1 MISISADEID
11 RLLSFPA
18 MIDALAEAFRTGYRA
33 PMRHHHEIHRPG
45 VADATH
51 LLMPAWTPGAP
62 ADGEFLGTKIV
73 NVFPDNG
80 ARGLPSVQGVYV
92 LQDGATGAPLAVM
105 DGARLTVWRTACAS
119 ALAARFLAPQSAST
133 LLMVGAGALA
143 PFLVRAHAAVRP
155 IRKVIFWNR
164 SAESAARRAA
174 EMAGEFETS
183 VAADLRAAV
192 EQADVISCATLSTE
206 PLVRGEWLRAGQHLD
221 LVGAFNLRMREADD
235 EAVRRARVFV
245 DTSSALV
252 EGGDVA
258 LALRS
263 GAITQEDVK
272 GDLAALCRGECS
284 GRGGAADLTL
294 FKSVGAS
301 VEDLAAAR
309 LVWMLRKA

>member
-1 MISISADEID
+1 MISVSAEEID
-11 RLLSFPA
+11 RLLTFPA
-18 MIDALAEAFRTGYRA
+18 MIDALAEAFAVGYRA
-33 PMRHHHEIHRPG
+33 PLRHHHEIHRSG
-45 VADATH
+45 AADATH

-119 ALAARFLAPQSAST
+119 ALAARFLAPKEAST

-155 IRKVIFWNR
+155 IRKVLFWNR
-164 SAESAARRAA
+164 SADGAARRAT
-174 EMAGEFETS
+174 ELSGEFETQ
-183 VAADLRAAV
+183 ATTDLRAAV
-192 EQADVISCATLSTE
+192 EQADMISCATLSTQ
-206 PLVRGEWLRAGQHLD
+206 PLVRGEWLRGGQHLD

-245 DTSSALV
+245 DTPGALI

-258 LALRS
+258 LALQS
-263 GAITQEDVK
+263 GAIAQEDVQ
-272 GDLAALCRGECS
+272 GDLAALCRAETP
-284 GRGGAADLTL
+284 GRVAQDELTL

-309 LVWMLRKA
+309 LVWMSRGA